1 MTLTKY
7 QNFLKLHFCIKLFQ
21 KEKQSLQ
28 KWKSF
33 YLELEKPLSTD
44 QLEWNYLNNYFHFPL
59 QKSNFD
65 GTTVYPHSGQLFAV
79 MIPYLTVF
87 YLYTTTKVR
96 TEAKFEGKNN
106 WLLFIE
112 LLLFTSKAFREK
124 ENMLLLVSKSR
135 NINDINILFQI
146 V

>member
-96 TEAKFEGKNN
+96 TEAKFEGINN
-106 WLLFIE
+106 WLLVYWITFIYIQN
-112 LLLFTSKAFREK
+112 LLLEK
-124 ENMLLLVSKSR
+124 KKICYCWSAKVE
-135 NINDINILFQI
+135 I
-146 V
+146 

>member
-1 MTLTKY
+1 M
-7 QNFLKLHFCIKLFQ
+7 HFCIKLFQ